1 MPKLWTNTVEEHR
14 RAVRVAA
21 LDAAASLIREAGF
34 AGVSMTRVAGRA
46 GITRATLYKYFPD
59 VEALLS
65 EWHKRQVSEHLAVLE
80 KVRQET
86 VGTGRQ
92 LQAVLEA
99 YALMLYDR
107 QAHDSSPP
115 ALHRSAHV
123 DHAHHYL
130 EAFIADLIRADV
142 QDRTAEVS
150 MNPTD
155 LARYCI
161 HAMGATSS
169 LSSRDAVPVLVDVT
183 VQGIY
188 H

>member
-1 MPKLWTNTVEEHR
+1 MPKLWNNTVEEHR
-14 RAVRVAA
+14 HAVRAAA
-21 LDAAASLIREAGF
+21 LDAAEALIREAGF
-34 AGVSMTRVAGRA
+34 AGVSMTRVAERA

-59 VEALLS
+59 VDALLS
-65 EWHKRQVSEHLAVLE
+65 QWHERQVSEHLAVLE
-80 KVRQET
+80 KIRQET
-86 VGTGRQ
+86 VGTGQQ

-99 YALMLYDR
+99 YALMLYDML
-107 QAHDSSPP
+107 AHDSSPP

-142 QDRTAEVS
+142 QSRIAEVS
-150 MNPTD
+150 MDPED

-161 HAMGATSS
+161 HAMNAARS
-169 LSSRDAVPVLVDVT
+169 LSTRGAVPVLVDLT

>member
-1 MPKLWTNTVEEHR
+1 MESPKAEKRT
-14 RAVRVAA
+14 
-21 LDAAASLIREAGF
+21 
-34 AGVSMTRVAGRA
+34 
-46 GITRATLYKYFPD
+46 TRA
-59 VEALLS
+59 
-65 EWHKRQVSEHLAVLE
+65 
-80 KVRQET
+80 

-92 LQAVLEA
+92 LQVVLET

-123 DHAHHYL
+123 DHAHYYL
-130 EAFIADLIRADV
+130 EAFISDLIRAEV
-142 QDRTAEVS
+142 QNRTAEVS
-150 MNPTD
+150 MNPAD

-161 HAMGATSS
+161 YAMDAASS

-183 VQGIY
+183 VQRIY